1 MTFQPIVPLSG
12 YTGWRFLQRTMEN
25 QRAAF
30 ENDSSVQRA
39 TDYFRENIANVRTA
53 EDLVSDRQLLSVALG
68 AFGLDDDIN
77 NKFFIQKVLEEG
89 TFESTSLA
97 NRLSDSRYS
106 DLSRAFGFGDFP
118 IPSTALSDFPDQMIE
133 RYEDK
138 QFEIAVGEQ
147 NSDLRIALNMNSA
160 LSDVVEGASTNDA
173 QWFSIM
179 GNTAL
184 RTLVQSALGLPSSI
198 ATIDIDQQLEA
209 FKDKAKSN
217 FGTDEVSALLDPE
230 IQEKMIRLFLVR
242 SEAAASDS
250 TSRFSIALTL
260 LQS

>member
-1 MTFQPIVPLSG
+1 
-12 YTGWRFLQRTMEN
+12 
-25 QRAAF
+25 
-30 ENDSSVQRA
+30 
-39 TDYFRENIANVRTA
+39 
-53 EDLVSDRQLLSVALG
+53 
-68 AFGLDDDIN
+68 
-77 NKFFIQKVLEEG
+77 
-89 TFESTSLA
+89 
-97 NRLSDSRYS
+97 
-106 DLSRAFGFGDFP
+106 
-118 IPSTALSDFPDQMIE
+118 
-133 RYEDK
+133 
-138 QFEIAVGEQ
+138 
-147 NSDLRIALNMNSA
+147 MNSA

-242 SEAAASDS
+242 SEAAASAS